1 VNGCSI
7 PSYEPWR
14 HIECPLLLG
23 PDGGVVMM
31 TMLMFALFAGSLIF
45 PGIIIVVLT
54 SAINAY

>member
-1 VNGCSI
+1 
-7 PSYEPWR
+7 
-14 HIECPLLLG
+14 
-23 PDGGVVMM
+23 MM